1 MNLPNKLTISRI
13 CLTFIFMVFLFSDGM
28 AMKLLALIAFLA
40 ASATDYLDGKIARR
54 RNEITDFGKFMDP
67 LADKFLTI
75 AAFLAFVEM
84 GLVPAWMVVLII
96 SRELI
101 ITGVRLFAAS
111 KGKVMHADPAGK
123 HKTVSQIVAI
133 TAILV
138 FIFLKSAGLSFVDD
152 WHGSFEYWYRQVIFI
167 LMIITVTLTLISG
180 SSYLYRNR
188 SLFSN
193 AEKNK

>member
-1 MNLPNKLTISRI
+1 MNLPNKLTVSRI
-13 CLTFIFMVFLFSDGM
+13 CLTFIFMIFLFSNGM

-40 ASATDYLDGKIARR
+40 ASATDYLDGKLARR

-111 KGKVMHADPAGK
+111 KGKVLHADAAGK
-123 HKTVSQIVAI
+123 HKTVSQVVAI
-133 TAILV
+133 TAILL
-138 FIFLKSAGLSFVDD
+138 FIFLKSAGMSYFDN
-152 WHGSFEYWYRQVIFI
+152 WPGSFEYWYRQVIFI
-167 LMIITVTLTLISG
+167 LMIITVVLTLISG

-188 SLFSN
+188 GLFLN
-193 AEKNK
+193 AKKNS